1 MLRPAVGAICYVL
14 FEIIKTILEIVVVTG
29 CAMHDASKALEWSM
43 HPHIADDEMLK
54 SLHVVVE
61 SARNAYDL
69 LVSTMPSFL
78 VQKLHRVHEPYD
90 REEVAA
96 WWRSM
101 GAGADWVDT
110 LVDVNPI
117 FHNGQLKV
125 SHQAGGVLVSAALV
139 GDCLLYIMKLSKF
152 CETRWCTVGN
162 SCRALVASLSVG
174 LYELAIMALA
184 TKGSVDSKLN
194 GIKKLGQGVKWYA
207 AVASIVTVVPEAFEL
222 EVAQDDRLLR
232 RIEEL
237 ELVLLDEL
245 EYVHS
250 LPDLVWKRL
259 AWVAKSALRAEEMKQ
274 DCILAAQT
282 SVGFIANRFFS

>member
-1 MLRPAVGAICYVL
+1 
-14 FEIIKTILEIVVVTG
+14 
-29 CAMHDASKALEWSM
+29 
-43 HPHIADDEMLK
+43 
-54 SLHVVVE
+54 
-61 SARNAYDL
+61 
-69 LVSTMPSFL
+69 
-78 VQKLHRVHEPYD
+78 
-90 REEVAA
+90 
-96 WWRSM
+96 
-101 GAGADWVDT
+101 
-110 LVDVNPI
+110 
-117 FHNGQLKV
+117 
-125 SHQAGGVLVSAALV
+125 
-139 GDCLLYIMKLSKF
+139 MKLSKF

-274 DCILAAQT
+274 DCIFGC
-282 SVGFIANRFFS
+282 SN